1 MNLTLLNDLGA
12 IMIASPKA
20 ETFLQGQL
28 TCDVKALANGD
39 STLAAHCNAKG
50 RVVSLFTLFKR
61 DDIYY
66 LIMPKDV
73 IDITLLNLNKYAIF
87 SKITPSIAPVKIYG
101 VIGKPNDELNNL
113 IRIIDANVERYYLVD
128 FNETSSEVFAEK
140 NNHWHRLDIA
150 AGIPRLYKNTIE
162 EFLPHA
168 LNLPALGAVSFN
180 KGCYTGQEIIARLE
194 YRGHL
199 KQHLKQIKFLN
210 ADIDLI
216 GKKIMRPDNT
226 SASIGQIV
234 DAVKD
239 GDDLI
244 TLSIWQDD
252 VSADEVMIDEKSYF
266 YKILPF

>member
-12 IMIASPKA
+12 IMIDSPKA
-20 ETFLQGQL
+20 EAFLQGQL

-61 DDIYY
+61 NDIYY
-66 LIMPKDV
+66 LIMPLDV
-73 IDITLLNLNKYAIF
+73 IDIALANLNKYAIF
-87 SKITPSIAPVKIYG
+87 SKITPIIAPLKIYG
-101 VIGKPNDELNNL
+101 ILGKPEVELDDL
-113 IRIIDANVERYYLVD
+113 IRIPDAHLERYYLID
-128 FNETSSEVFAEK
+128 FNAVDRAVARSAEAD
-140 NNHWHRLDIA
+140 WHSLDIA

-194 YRGHL
+194 YRGQL
-199 KQHLKQIKFLN
+199 KQHLKQIKILN
-210 ADIDLI
+210 ANIDLI

-226 SASIGQIV
+226 SASIGHIV
-234 DAVKD
+234 DAIKD
-239 GDDLI
+239 GDDLL

-252 VSADEVMIDEKSYF
+252 VVFDEVMIDEKSYL
-266 YKILPF
+266 IQIML